1 MEKKQDELAKLHQS
15 AVTLE
20 AQRAILGDEAVDTA
34 LAAIRSQVEALGG
47 TAALPAVQSDTVYGD
62 KMGGD
67 KIGGDKAEGNIYKA
81 QLLTIYQNA
90 PGQPQLDPEGFNQ
103 ALNRYLDWVV
113 RRYGRL
119 NLRGI
124 ERREQRVLT
133 LGLEEV
139 YVSLAV
145 TVNPQRKQPPAGLK
159 RDSERGRL
167 EPEHSEIE
175 TIDMGRLFPLGRRL
189 VIVGGPGSGKT
200 TYLHLIANAVAQAL
214 LTGETT
220 TVSQQLGLAA
230 GTPLPLPILVPLSDD
245 TRYRRQISRQQIGPA
260 QTARQGTLAAFISHY
275 LVREQ
280 AAIGLPDDFFE
291 RLLIQGQSCLLLLD
305 GLDEVANERERLL
318 VSQAVE
324 KLAHNR
330 GISAARWRRSIK

>member
-124 ERREQRVLT
+124 ERRSQMTRQDRST
-133 LGLEEV
+133 
-139 YVSLAV
+139 STA
-145 TVNPQRKQPPAGLK
+145 K
-159 RDSERGRL
+159 SGR
-167 EPEHSEIE
+167 P
-175 TIDMGRLFPLGRRL
+175 R
-189 VIVGGPGSGKT
+189 
-200 TYLHLIANAVAQAL
+200 
-214 LTGETT
+214 
-220 TVSQQLGLAA
+220 
-230 GTPLPLPILVPLSDD
+230 
-245 TRYRRQISRQQIGPA
+245 
-260 QTARQGTLAAFISHY
+260 
-275 LVREQ
+275 
-280 AAIGLPDDFFE
+280 
-291 RLLIQGQSCLLLLD
+291 
-305 GLDEVANERERLL
+305 
-318 VSQAVE
+318 
-324 KLAHNR
+324 
-330 GISAARWRRSIK
+330 AARPSLRAGRSASSIDAA